1 MLNLTQLTPNTS
13 ALIIEDDPKLADIF
27 EIALQRIGVAT
38 EIAPDGQLAL
48 NRLAVSNP
56 DLVILDIHLPY
67 VSGVEILRQIRN
79 DDRLKSTRV
88 LIVTAD
94 VSYVKAMQSEADMIM
109 TKPVGFRE
117 FVNGVYA
124 SLGYH

>member
-1 MLNLTQLTPNTS
+1 MLNLTQLTPPTS

-27 EIALQRIGVAT
+27 EIALQRIGVET

-48 NRLAVSNP
+48 NRLAVSSP
-56 DLVILDIHLPY
+56 DLVILDIHLPH
-67 VSGVEILRQIRN
+67 VSGVEILRQIRK
-79 DDRLKSTRV
+79 DDRLKATRV
-88 LIVTAD
+88 VIVTAD
-94 VSYVKAMQSEADMIM
+94 VTYVRTMQSEVDMIM